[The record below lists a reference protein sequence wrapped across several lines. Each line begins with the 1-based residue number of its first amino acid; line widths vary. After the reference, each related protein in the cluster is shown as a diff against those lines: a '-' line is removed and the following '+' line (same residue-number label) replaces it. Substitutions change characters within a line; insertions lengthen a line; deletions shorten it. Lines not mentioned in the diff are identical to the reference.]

1 MSEPRLEPVP
11 DAQPHRPSPWRVA
24 VLLLVS
30 IGLLA
35 WLPYVRGVPPLVG
48 VVAATVLFLLL
59 TLLLIREMA
68 KFPLRP
74 LYDVLGLVLG
84 LALWWAAGE
93 WWELYRD
100 LRPLL
105 GALSG
110 VLFLVACVFFGRLLA
125 LIVRE
130 RSMLLPVAI
139 IAGLADIFTVF
150 FGPTGEALD
159 KAPELVQKLSV
170 AIPEVGSATGAAG
183 AAGVAALAT
192 AGLGD
197 FIFLAFFFVSVHRF
211 GLRRGP
217 TFWIIF
223 ALTLLGM
230 SAVLLV
236 PGVPAMPL
244 LPFIVLGFLLA
255 NIGAFQLTRTEKL
268 HTVIALA
275 LVAAMLAVAA
285 ILLHGGGE

>member
-1 MSEPRLEPVP
+1 MSEPRVESAP
-11 DAQPHRPSPWRVA
+11 DAQPNRPPLWRVA

-30 IGLLA
+30 VGLLA
-35 WLPYVRGVPPLVG
+35 GLPYVRGVPPLVG
-48 VVAATVLFLLL
+48 TIAATVIFLLL

-74 LYDVLGLVLG
+74 LYDGLGLVLG

-105 GALSG
+105 GAVSG
-110 VLFLVACVFFGRLLA
+110 LLFLLACVFFGRLLA

-130 RSMLLPVAI
+130 RGMLLPVAI

-150 FGPTGEALD
+150 FGPTGEALE
-159 KAPELVQKLSV
+159 KAPKLVQKLSV
-170 AIPEVGSATGAAG
+170 GIPEVGSATGAAG
-183 AAGVAALAT
+183 AAGVTALAT

-197 FIFLAFFFVSVHRF
+197 FIFLAFFFVGVYRF

-217 TFWIIF
+217 TFWVIF
-223 ALTLLGM
+223 ILTLVGM
-230 SAVLLV
+230 SAVLLL
-236 PGVPAMPL
+236 PEVPALPL

-255 NIGAFQLTRTEKL
+255 NIGAFRLTRTEEL
-268 HTVIALA
+268 HTVIAVG
-275 LVAAMLAVAA
+275 LVAALLAVAA
-285 ILLHGGGE
+285 VMLHGGGD